1 MNNPTDKQPS
11 NQQMVFR
18 PSLAFYH
25 PKPSGAGSALKLE
38 LHPAHDQIDGSI
50 WATIAPQVAKANLNA
65 PTPTYARFGW
75 ENAIVTKLDFNDLT
89 KMLMVFRGEQESIE
103 DGMGLIHK
111 SPKGTTRIQLRHLC
125 DIKDGYS
132 LEFYRTAVDRTESS
146 AHIFLTRSEALGLV
160 AAIES
165 SFGVICF
172 GIPMVIQRDTSAYR
186 AAQKEI
192 RNAPA
197 A

>member
-1 MNNPTDKQPS
+1 MNTPTNMQEPM
-11 NQQMVFR
+11 QQMRYR

-25 PKPSGAGSALKLE
+25 PKPTGAGSALKLE
-38 LHPAHDQIDGSI
+38 LHPAHDQTDGSI
-50 WATIAPQVAKANLNA
+50 WATIAPQISKANFSA
-65 PTPTYARFGW
+65 PTPIYARFGW
-75 ENAIVTKLDFNDLT
+75 ENAIVTKLDFSDLT
-89 KMLMVFRGEQESIE
+89 QMLMVFRGETESIE

-111 SPKGTTRIQLRHLC
+111 TARATTRILLRHVC
-125 DIKDGYS
+125 DMKDGYS
-132 LEFYRTAVDRTESS
+132 LEFYRTTADHTESS
-146 AHIFLTRSEALGLV
+146 AYIFLTRNEAVGLV

-172 GIPMVIQRDTSAYR
+172 GIPTVLQRDTSAYR
-186 AAQKEI
+186 AAQREI

>member
-1 MNNPTDKQPS
+1 M
-11 NQQMVFR
+11 QQMHYR

-25 PKPSGAGSALKLE
+25 PKPTGAGSALKLE
-38 LHPAHDQIDGSI
+38 LHPAHDQTDGSI
-50 WATIAPQVAKANLNA
+50 WATIAPQIAKADFSS

-75 ENAIVTKLDFNDLT
+75 ENAIVTKLDFTDLT
-89 KMLMVFRGEQESIE
+89 KMLMVFRGESESIE
-103 DGMGLIHK
+103 DGKGLIHRTAR
-111 SPKGTTRIQLRHLC
+111 GITRILLRHVC
-125 DIKDGYS
+125 DTKDGYS
-132 LEFYRTAVDRTESS
+132 LEFYRTATDHTESS
-146 AHIFLTRSEALGLV
+146 AYIFLTRSEVVGLV

-172 GIPMVIQRDTSAYR
+172 GIPMVLQRDTSAYR
-186 AAQKEI
+186 AAQKEM